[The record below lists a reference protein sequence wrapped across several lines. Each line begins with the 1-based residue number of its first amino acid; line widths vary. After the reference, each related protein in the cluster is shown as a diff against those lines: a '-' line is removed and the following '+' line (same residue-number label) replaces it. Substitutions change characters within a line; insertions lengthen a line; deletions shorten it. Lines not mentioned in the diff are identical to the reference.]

1 MSCAAGPDLS
11 ESGLVFALD
20 VANRKGI
27 SPLGCTGFN
36 GASQLVKNIIS
47 QLDTIDSYNGVKL
60 GNLSYYTA
68 FAIDYPEGSY
78 GGAAA
83 NRDGITPGFNVTSGT
98 KTFDFGNLKTV
109 YIHKVVA
116 LAFLPTDNTER
127 GVRHKNKNRTDNSL
141 ENIEWI
147 VRKDQQEQAQEYIL
161 NKTITD
167 RILQVH
173 IACQRK
179 GVRVPDSYEFTN
191 SS

>member
-1 MSCAAGPDLS
+1 MNARYMLLNEIEVLED
-11 ESGLVFALD
+11 F
-20 VANRKGI
+20 
-27 SPLGCTGFN
+27 
-36 GASQLVKNIIS
+36 SQ
-47 QLDTIDSYNGVKL
+47 Y
-60 GNLSYYTA
+60 
-68 FAIDYPEGSY
+68 AIDVDGNMWSLKYKYPKLRKPVWNNGYLSLKL
-78 GGAAA
+78 
-83 NRDGITPGFNVTSGT
+83 RD
-98 KTFDFGNLKTV
+98 DFGNLKTI

-147 VRKDQQEQAQEYIL
+147 VRKDQQEEAREYIL

-191 SS
+191 MMINNALDEYIIRYGLRKVMS